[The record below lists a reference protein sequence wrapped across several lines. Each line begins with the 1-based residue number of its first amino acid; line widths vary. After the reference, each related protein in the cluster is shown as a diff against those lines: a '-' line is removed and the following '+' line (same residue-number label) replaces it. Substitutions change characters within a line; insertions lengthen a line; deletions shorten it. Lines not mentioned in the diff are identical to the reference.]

1 MARRD
6 QVVRRN
12 QPIWKRFMH
21 ALTCQN
27 RLFGKFALFIIA
39 LFMFYYILYVSLL
52 PPFTKEWF
60 TNRTFDSI
68 GGEYVT

>member
-1 MARRD
+1 
-6 QVVRRN
+6 
-12 QPIWKRFMH
+12 MH

-52 PPFTKEWF
+52 PPSP
-60 TNRTFDSI
+60 RSGSRI
-68 GGEYVT
+68 GLLTPSEGNT

>member
-1 MARRD
+1 
-6 QVVRRN
+6 
-12 QPIWKRFMH
+12 MH
-21 ALTCQN
+21 KITCGN
-27 RLFGKFALFIIA
+27 RLFGKFALFILA
-39 LFMFYYILYVSLL
+39 LFLFYYILYVGLL